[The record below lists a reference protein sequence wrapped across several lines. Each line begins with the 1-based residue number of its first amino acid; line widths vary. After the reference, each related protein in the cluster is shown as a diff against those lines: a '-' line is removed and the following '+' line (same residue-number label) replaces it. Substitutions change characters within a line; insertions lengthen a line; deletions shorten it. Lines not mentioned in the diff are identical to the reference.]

1 MIGGRRT
8 VPTPQTPLE
17 ISASARPTIP
27 SRNRRVYDSAES
39 SRSGLRVMV
48 SPSSAAAH
56 GAGDVHRRGLG
67 RQGLDSQQ
75 ESRRQCEGPTQFRLS
90 SPRCLFSFSD
100 SNFSPARACRSRY
113 CSRRRNS
120 ALAHC
125 FGSCD
130 PSPTTSDPVVTSF
143 ILPVDSTY
151 SLSLFPSYLSTCEH
165 VDAAPSAQP
174 LTVSC
179 QVDRY

>member
-27 SRNRRVYDSAES
+27 STKRRVNDSAES
-39 SRSGLRVMV
+39 SRSGLRVIV

-90 SPRCLFSFSD
+90 PPRCLFSFSD

-113 CSRRRNS
+113 RSRRRNS
-120 ALAHC
+120 ALALC
-125 FGSCD
+125 FGCCD
-130 PSPTTSDPVVTSF
+130 PSTTSDPVVTSF
-143 ILPVDSTY
+143 IFPIDSTC

-165 VDAAPSAQP
+165 VDAAPSAQL